1 MHLVTGADELVV
13 VRVGGHAY
21 GVPVTAVVE
30 VTRMVALAPLPDAP
44 PWMAGVADLRGV
56 PVPVVDL
63 AARLGRTAEVPVL
76 DRRIVI
82 TGDPAAP
89 VGLIVDQVTGVAP
102 AGPAAGGDGSTSPLV
117 RRTVR
122 VGDDMVMVL
131 AETAFR
137 PAGGDG

>member
-1 MHLVTGADELVV
+1 MHPVTGAGELVV
-13 VRVGGHAY
+13 VRVGGHSY

-56 PVPVVDL
+56 PVPVVDV
-63 AARLGRTAEVPVL
+63 AARLGRTAQTPIL
-76 DRRIVI
+76 DRRIVVA
-82 TGDPAAP
+82 GDPADP
-89 VGLIVDQVTGVAP
+89 IGLLVDEVTGVAR
-102 AGPAAGGDGSTSPLV
+102 AGPAAGGEGSTSPLV

-122 VGDDMVMVL
+122 VGLDLVMVL
-131 AETAFR
+131 DEAAFR